1 MTTPALTPEPTRR
14 GQENKIRISI
24 VDKKVEDSGIEVE
37 DIRSFSAN
45 KNDSI
50 ILEGVLV

>member
-14 GQENKIRISI
+14 GQENKIRICI
-24 VDKKVEDSGIEVE
+24 VDKNVEDSGIEAE

-45 KNDSI
+45 RHNSI
-50 ILEGVLV
+50 GLRGVLV